1 MAYLMG
7 GFSSGYLGIL
17 TQFSLKLKFIVTRR
31 AFGGYKD
38 QKNRGTEYLKKYPVP
53 LKRRRGE

>member
-17 TQFSLKLKFIVTRR
+17 TQFSLKLKFIVTGR
-31 AFGGYKD
+31 AFGGIKA
-38 QKNRGTEYLKKYPVP
+38 KKT
-53 LKRRRGE
+53 GEQST